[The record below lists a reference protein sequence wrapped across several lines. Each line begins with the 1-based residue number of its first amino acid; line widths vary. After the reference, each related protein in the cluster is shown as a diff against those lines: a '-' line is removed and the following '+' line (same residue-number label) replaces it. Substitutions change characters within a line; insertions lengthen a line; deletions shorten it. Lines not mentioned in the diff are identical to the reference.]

1 MQRYIEQLIED
12 IHQATWRIRPPHE
25 LWEESGAD
33 PDDELELEDM
43 SYVEKLMYGD
53 LEPISEITGIDI
65 NRLPQADKLSQQEQ
79 SILATELENLLQYFH
94 FTLDFPENYPA
105 HLRYP
110 FILKTWAEEHVA
122 LSFGEN
128 LIEFC
133 DMEEEN
139 CPFPGYCNTCKE
151 VAEQMKFDEEQCSKV
166 DFNFDIDVKN
176 LLPSPEEIENFMKQ
190 QGIVIEEAG
199 SKMMSPLESLE
210 FEDFD
215 FEEINGFYDDDGNK
229 IDPHSIPIP
238 SLCIICKKYQDD
250 DWEENLLCQMIRND
264 QRNETDF
271 KCGAFKK
278 L

>member
-12 IHQATWRIRPPHE
+12 LREATWKVRPPHE

-43 SYVEKLMYGD
+43 SYIEKIMYGEA
-53 LEPISEITGIDI
+53 EPISEITGIDI
-65 NRLPQADKLSQQEQ
+65 KQLPQADKLTQQEQ
-79 SILATELENLLQYFH
+79 SILATELEKLLQYFY
-94 FTLDFPENYPA
+94 FYLDFPENYPA

-110 FILKTWAEEHVA
+110 FILKIWAEEHVA

-128 LIEFC
+128 HIEFC
-133 DMEEEN
+133 DMDEEF
-139 CPFPGYCNTCKE
+139 CPFPGYCNTCNE

-166 DFNFDIDVKN
+166 DFDIDVN
-176 LLPSPEEIENFMKQ
+176 NFLPSPEEIENFMKQ

-199 SKMMSPLESLE
+199 NKMMSPFESLE

-229 IDPHSIPIP
+229 IDPHSIPVP
-238 SLCIICKKYQDD
+238 SLCIICKKYQID
-250 DWEENLLCQMIRND
+250 DWDENLLCQMNRND
-264 QRNETDF
+264 QRNEPEF